1 VVKMNLKTEFKKYLE
16 NAPPIL
22 DFEASSLSD
31 YSYPISAG
39 LVARGHVYYWLI
51 KPDQNWI
58 DWDTQSQA
66 LHGLSRF
73 FIEKNGI
80 PSHQVFDE
88 LSQILANEKYV
99 YSDNPDCE
107 TLWLSRLGK
116 LDAEIKDVKT
126 LLAPPYHEA
135 FKPQL
140 KNTFKQYE
148 LIQHRADHDALALAI
163 ALHKCIANSLDASLF
178 Y

>member
-1 VVKMNLKTEFKKYLE
+1 MYKKYLTDV
-16 NAPPIL
+16 PPIL

-31 YSYPISAG
+31 CSYPISAG
-39 LVARGHVYYWLI
+39 LVVHGRIHYWLI
-51 KPDQNWI
+51 KPESDWI

-66 LHGLSRF
+66 IHGLSRF

-80 PSHQVFDE
+80 SPRQVFKE
-88 LSQILANEKYV
+88 LSLILAEEKII

-107 TLWLSRLGK
+107 KLWLSRLGK
-116 LDAEIKDVKT
+116 LDVEIKDVRS
-126 LLAPPYHEA
+126 LLAPMHQNA

-140 KNTFKQYE
+140 KNTFKQYD

-163 ALHKCIANSLDASLF
+163 TLNECM
-178 Y
+178 